1 MKKNLVKA
9 LCSLMLSALVISGCQ
24 KQILDKEETP
34 GADER
39 SFQANRGD
47 NDEDN
52 NNCRLKHLDYGTGY
66 TLDFKYNHKGLA
78 SEVLLSFSDGYF
90 ERHEIGYDRR
100 GKLVKTRIT
109 SLDLPV
115 ILYDFS
121 RSGDLITRAKGYF
134 EGTNELWRDIR
145 YTYNRQGQMTK
156 LDDIVQDVHMK
167 YFYNRQGY
175 NTHGDFFIGDELN
188 FSYDYKFNR
197 PNRNPFLAIPGVPF
211 GFWDFFLPLWD
222 KRWED
227 DDRFTIYENGS
238 PVIILETDASQTS
251 MITGPHHYL
260 TSATKFDIITES
272 FYTESMT
279 YQNCRGRG
287 DDDITAPATRQLKPM
302 SPLARLQRILRNPTK
317 KIKQQ
322 LNEFKNLYPDLLN
335 HRQPYN

>member
-1 MKKNLVKA
+1 MKKNLFKT
-9 LCSLMLSALVISGCQ
+9 LCSLLLSVLFFSGCQ
-24 KQILDKEETP
+24 KQILEKEEIPATDNSS
-34 GADER
+34 GLQARTADNEP
-39 SFQANRGD
+39 S
-47 NDEDN
+47 
-52 NNCRLKHLDYGTGY
+52 CRLKHLDYGTGS

-78 SEVLLSFSDGYF
+78 SEVLLNFSDGYF
-90 ERHEIGYDRR
+90 ERHEISYDRR

-121 RSGDLITRAKGYF
+121 GPGDLITRAKGYF

-175 NTHGDFFIGDELN
+175 NTHGDFLIGDELN
-188 FSYDYKFNR
+188 FSYDYRFNR
-197 PNRNPFLAIPGVPF
+197 PNRNPFLAVPGVPF

-227 DDRFTIYENGS
+227 DDRFAIYENGS

-251 MITGPHHYL
+251 MTTGPHNYL
-260 TSATKFDIITES
+260 ISATKFDMISES

-287 DDDITAPATRQLKPM
+287 DDDADVTAPASRQVKPM
-302 SPLARLQRILRNPTK
+302 SPITRLQRILKSPTK
-317 KIKQQ
+317 KLKQQ
-322 LNEFKNLYPDLLN
+322 LNEFKNQYTGRLKP
-335 HRQPYN
+335 